1 MDGKSLII
9 SAFFCGMCL
18 ASGAQE
24 AMLRFNGK
32 VTDQSGKGIPGVV
45 VNDGVHFT
53 KTDKLGAWALNSD
66 TAISKFVAIS
76 TPDRKST
83 RLNSSHSGESRMP
96 SSA

>member
-53 KTDKLGAWALNSD
+53 KTDKLGA
-66 TAISKFVAIS
+66 
-76 TPDRKST
+76 
-83 RLNSSHSGESRMP
+83 
-96 SSA
+96 

>member
-32 VTDQSGKGIPGVV
+32 VTDQSGKEYLV
-45 VNDGVHFT
+45 
-53 KTDKLGAWALNSD
+53 WW
-66 TAISKFVAIS
+66 
-76 TPDRKST
+76 
-83 RLNSSHSGESRMP
+83 
-96 SSA
+96 